1 MAKHSGE
8 IPVFLNM
15 KPLAK
20 SSNRRKASAWTLLAR
35 KCRFQPAVMA
45 KEADMSV
52 GHLRRLC
59 RDVFGESIGAWIRRE
74 RMVAAR
80 QVIAESRSTKVTM
93 DILGYRYRSQFARDF
108 QAAYGV
114 SPTAWLRK
122 TLSRQ
127 AEPESKA
134 AQAPSAEKSAKC
146 SE

>member
-1 MAKHSGE
+1 
-8 IPVFLNM
+8 M

-20 SSNRRKASAWTLLAR
+20 SINRSKASAWTLLAR
-35 KCRFQPAVMA
+35 KCRFQPAIMA

-93 DILGYRYRSQFARDF
+93 DILGYRYRSQFSRDF

-122 TLSRQ
+122 TQSPH
-127 AEPESKA
+127 ADSEITIS
-134 AQAPSAEKSAKC
+134 QAPWVAKSAKC